1 MAGSLFLS
9 KGIMIMQSFYS
20 DEIISVLILA
30 VAFGVPGML
39 TIWNIYNCISKNPK
53 WEKLISS
60 LTVFVGGIFYFGLFT
75 LEFEEAGEWY
85 ERIDEMKYHNSIS
98 SEYWLIGCIVFL
110 GFVGYFVLLNV
121 RADKLPPL
129 LSALSISALILMN
142 IIQIVFAI
150 QISKNVDGADC
161 LLYVYHANIMLL
173 SARVIQRHM
182 KEEAEVFK
190 DRISSNEEHKKA
202 GFLVSKINSISQ
214 YSIFIFIVFFFL
226 IALIEVIFVLL
237 GQGLDAPIKA
247 FTDTADWTFSKQI
260 PPPPLEHE
268 GHYLCTVAAG
278 GHKRVVK
285 PIRLGT
291 RRNSTIIVN
300 RQLSVAN
307 AFEELVQE
315 RAPRFHNKIR
325 GIYDTYGYPLSRKI
339 TTPLR
344 ADFVY
349 IMMKPLEWIF
359 LVVLYLF
366 DLRPEQ
372 RIARQYMYK
381 APEEMGE

>member
-1 MAGSLFLS
+1 M
-9 KGIMIMQSFYS
+9 YS
-20 DEIISVLILA
+20 MYGGDIITMLILGIL
-30 VAFGVPGML
+30 VFVIPGTL
-39 TIWNIYNCISKNPK
+39 TVWNIYNCIAEKSKL
-53 WEKLISS
+53 EKVIST
-60 LTVFVGGIFYFGLFT
+60 LTVFIGGVFYLGLFA
-75 LEFEEAGEWY
+75 LNYEQGGEWY
-85 ERIDEMKYHNSIS
+85 VQVNDMQYHNSIS
-98 SEYWLIGCIVFL
+98 TEYSGIIWIVLL
-110 GFVGYFVLLNV
+110 GFVGYFILLYV
-121 RADKLPPL
+121 RADRLPPL
-129 LSALSISALILMN
+129 ISAGSISFLILMN

-150 QISKNVDGADC
+150 QISKNVDGMDC
-161 LLYVYHANIMLL
+161 VLYVYHVNILIL
-173 SARVIQRHM
+173 SARAIHRHM

-190 DRISSNEEHKKA
+190 DRISSNEEHKKT
-202 GFLVSKINSISQ
+202 GFLVCKINSISQ
-214 YSIFIFIVFFFL
+214 YSIFIFIMFFFL

-285 PIRLGT
+285 RIRLGT

-315 RAPRFHNKIR
+315 RAPRFHKKIR

-381 APEEMGE
+381 APEEMVE